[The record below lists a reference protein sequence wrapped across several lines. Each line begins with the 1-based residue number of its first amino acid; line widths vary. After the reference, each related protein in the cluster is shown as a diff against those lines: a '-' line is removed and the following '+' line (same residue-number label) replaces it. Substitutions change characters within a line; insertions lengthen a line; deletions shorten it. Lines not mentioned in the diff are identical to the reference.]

1 MSLRANGR
9 AAEDLLTLI
18 RALKDPSDLMGHL
31 ENIAKGSAKLA
42 EDIDAV
48 KAREDAVAQREEAA
62 KVEHD
67 RQVMRAIALNDQDRD
82 LDHRQERLDRQGQDL
97 ALSINNHGA
106 DVAAFQAA
114 KASYQ
119 DAVESKRLQL
129 AALQAELDKAH
140 ADHAQRKQALDD
152 REVFLNGIEAALNE
166 RAKRIAEAVK

>member
-48 KAREDAVAQREEAA
+48 KAREDAVTQREAAAEAERA
-62 KVEHD
+62 
-67 RQVMRAIALNDQDRD
+67 RQTETSNKLFAAAQG
-82 LDHRQERLDRQGQDL
+82 LDRREGQVKAQMDNLQL
-97 ALSINNHGA
+97 AINNHSV
-106 DVAAFQAA
+106 DVAAFEARV
-114 KASYQ
+114 Q
-119 DAVESKRLQL
+119 DMREEADRHQREH
-129 AALQAELDKAH
+129 AALKAQMDKAFEEH
-140 ADHAQRKQALDD
+140 ATRKQALDD